1 MPAVAKS
8 SAVEP
13 EPTVVD
19 RVADAVRRV
28 AHASHETQLLKTVA
42 EDTLE
47 DGVYAARRALK
58 NLRHRFDDLG
68 DLRDEAAR
76 CVKHQPFVAVGAAFG
91 AGLTIGVVAA
101 WAVKPVRRHG

>member
-19 RVADAVRRV
+19 RVAEAVRRV

-42 EDTLE
+42 EDALE
-47 DGVYAARRALK
+47 DGAYAARRAIK
-58 NLRHRFDDLG
+58 NVRHRLDDLG

-76 CVKHQPFVAVGAAFG
+76 CVKRQPLVAVGVAFG
-91 AGLTIGVVAA
+91 AGVAIGVIAA
-101 WAVKPVRRHG
+101 WAVTPARLRV